1 MKTRALG
8 AGLLFLSAGA
18 WIGAQEKTAAPPPRV
33 FSIVGATIHPVSGPD
48 IAGGTIVVRDG
59 RIASVSPGAAP
70 EPGAPVVDG
79 KGKHVYPSLFPPM
92 TVLGLEEIESVRST
106 LDTEELGG
114 INPAA
119 RADVAIN
126 YDSELL
132 PVARSGGVLVAGV
145 TPTGGIIAGTAVA
158 TRLDGWT
165 REDAT
170 LKAPAAITVYW
181 PDLRIDR
188 SPGASRSVK
197 KQEKARDEAVER
209 LKKAFRDARAYARAR
224 GAERTAGI
232 PKHDFDPRLE
242 ALRPALDGAIPVVVN
257 AQRLAQI
264 RDAVKWAAEE
274 KLRLVI
280 WGGADAW
287 RMADEL
293 AKAGVPVILESPLDL
308 PVREDD
314 AYDSRFTDAAVLER
328 AGVRVAFNEGGADA
342 SNVRNFAQL
351 AAMSVA
357 FGYPREKAVAALTL
371 EPARILGVDGRIGSL
386 EPGKDATLILTDGD
400 ILDLRSRVVGAYLD
414 GRPLDLTDKQKQ
426 LYERY
431 RNRPKPGGVTAG
443 GPPGGPASGGA
454 R

>member
-1 MKTRALG
+1 MKTTSPILAV
-8 AGLLFLSAGA
+8 LLAASAA
-18 WIGAQEKTAAPPPRV
+18 VCAARTPPASTPPPPRV

-48 IAGGTIVVRDG
+48 IPAGTVVVRDG
-59 RIASVSPGAAP
+59 KIVSVSPGAAP
-70 EPGAPVVDG
+70 AAGAPVVDG

-92 TVLGLEEIESVRST
+92 TVLGLEEIEAVRST

-119 RADVAIN
+119 RADIAIN

-145 TPTGGIIAGTAVA
+145 TPNGGIIAGTAVV
-158 TRLDGWT
+158 TKVDGWT

-197 KQEKARDEAVER
+197 KQEKARDEALER
-209 LKKAFRDARAYARAR
+209 LRKAFRDARAYAKAR
-224 GAERTAGI
+224 GAESASAVPR
-232 PKHDFDPRLE
+232 HDFDPQLE
-242 ALRPALDGAIPVVVN
+242 ALRPALDGTIPVVVL
-257 AQRLAQI
+257 AHRLAQI

-274 KLRLVI
+274 KLRLVV

-293 AKAGVPVILESPLDL
+293 AKAGVPVILDSPLDL
-308 PVREDD
+308 PIREDE
-314 AYDSRFTDAAVLER
+314 AYDARFAGAAVLEK

-342 SNVRNFAQL
+342 SNVRNFPQL
-351 AAMSVA
+351 AAVAAA

-386 EPGKDATLILTDGD
+386 EPGKDATFILTDGD
-400 ILDLRSRVVGAYLD
+400 LLDMRSRVVAAYLD
-414 GRPLDLTDKQKQ
+414 GRALDLTDKQKR

-431 RNRPKPGGVTAG
+431 RNRPKPAAASTETA
-443 GPPGGPASGGA
+443 

>member
-1 MKTRALG
+1 MSMRRSG
-8 AGLLFLSAGA
+8 VSILLLA
-18 WIGAQEKTAAPPPRV
+18 WTAAAAAQDKATASPRT

-48 IAGGTIVVRDG
+48 VAGGTIVVREG
-59 RIASVSPGAAP
+59 KIASISPGTAP

-92 TVLGLEEIESVRST
+92 TVLGLEEIDAVRAT
-106 LDTEELGG
+106 LDKQELGG

-145 TPTGGIIAGTAVA
+145 TPIGGIIAGTAVA
-158 TRLDGWT
+158 TKLDGWT

-170 LKAPAAITVYW
+170 LKAPAAITIYW
-181 PDLRIDR
+181 PDLRINR
-188 SPGASRSVK
+188 SPDASRTVK
-197 KQEKARDEAVER
+197 KQEKTRDEALER
-209 LKKAFRDARAYARAR
+209 LKEAFRDARAYGKARA
-224 GAERTAGI
+224 AEKTSGVPR
-232 PKHDFDPRLE
+232 HDFDPRLD
-242 ALRPALDGAIPVVVN
+242 ALLPAIDGAIPVVVH

-264 RDAVKWAAEE
+264 RDAMKWASEE

-293 AKAGVPVILESPLDL
+293 AKAGVPVILESPLVL

-314 AYDSRFTDAAVLER
+314 PYDAQFADAGVLDR
-328 AGVRVAFNEGGADA
+328 AGVRVAFNDGGDDA
-342 SNVRNFAQL
+342 SNVRNFPQL
-351 AAMSVA
+351 AAMAVA
-357 FGYPREKAVAALTL
+357 YGYPREKALASLTL

-400 ILDLRSRVVGAYLD
+400 ILDLRTRVVGAYID
-414 GRPLDLTDKQKQ
+414 GRALDLSDRQKR

-431 RNRPKPGGVTAG
+431 RNRPKPGGT
-443 GPPGGPASGGA
+443 P
-454 R
+454 

>member
-1 MKTRALG
+1 MRTRALG
-8 AGLLFLSAGA
+8 FGLLGLAMAMAMAG
-18 WIGAQEKTAAPPPRV
+18 QTAPASDPPRT

-48 IAGGTIVVRDG
+48 IAPGTIVVRDG
-59 RIASVSPGAAP
+59 KIASVSAGSAP
-70 EPGAPVVDG
+70 APGAPVVDG
-79 KGKHVYPSLFPPM
+79 KGKHVYPSLFPPR
-92 TVLGLEEIESVRST
+92 TVLGLEEIEAVRAT

-145 TPTGGIIAGTAVA
+145 TPNGGIISGTAVV
-158 TRLDGWT
+158 TRVDGWT

-170 LKAPAAITVYW
+170 IKAPAAITVYW

-188 SPGASRSVK
+188 SPGASRSVR
-197 KQEKARDEAVER
+197 KQEKARDEALER
-209 LKKAFRDARAYARAR
+209 LKKAFRDARAYAKAR
-224 GAERTAGI
+224 SAERAAGV
-232 PKHDFDPRLE
+232 PKHDFDPKLE
-242 ALRPALDGAIPVVVN
+242 ALVPALDGSIPVVVN

-264 RDAVKWAAEE
+264 RDAVKWGAEE
-274 KLRLVI
+274 KLRIVI
-280 WGGADAW
+280 WGGADAG

-308 PVREDD
+308 PLREDD
-314 AYDSRFTDAAVLER
+314 AYDSRFAEAAALEK
-328 AGVRVAFNEGGADA
+328 AGVRIAFNDGGSDA
-342 SNVRNFAQL
+342 SNVRNYPQL
-351 AAMSVA
+351 AAMAVA

-386 EPGKDATLILTDGD
+386 EPGKDATFILTDGD
-400 ILDLRSRVVGAYLD
+400 LLDLRSRVVGAYLD
-414 GRPLDLTDKQKQ
+414 GRALDLTDKQKR

-431 RNRPKPGGVTAG
+431 RNRPT
-443 GPPGGPASGGA
+443 PAPHPA

>member
-1 MKTRALG
+1 MSMRRSAVSI
-8 AGLLFLSAGA
+8 LLLA
-18 WIGAQEKTAAPPPRV
+18 WTAAAAAQDKATASPRT
-33 FSIVGATIHPVSGPD
+33 FSIVGATIHPVSGPE

-59 RIASVSPGAAP
+59 KIASISPGTAP

-92 TVLGLEEIESVRST
+92 TVLGLEEIDAVRAT
-106 LDTEELGG
+106 LDKQELGG

-145 TPTGGIIAGTAVA
+145 TPIGGIIAGTAVA
-158 TRLDGWT
+158 TKLDGWT

-170 LKAPAAITVYW
+170 LKAPAAITIYW
-181 PDLRIDR
+181 PDLRINR
-188 SPGASRSVK
+188 SPDSSRTVK
-197 KQEKARDEAVER
+197 KQEKTRDEALER
-209 LKKAFRDARAYARAR
+209 LKQAFRDARAYGKARA
-224 GAERTAGI
+224 AEKTAGV
-232 PKHDFDPRLE
+232 PRHDFDPRLD
-242 ALRPALDGAIPVVVN
+242 ALLPAIDGAIPVVVH

-264 RDAVKWAAEE
+264 RDAMKWASEE

-293 AKAGVPVILESPLDL
+293 AKAGVPVILESPLLL

-314 AYDSRFTDAAVLER
+314 PYDAQFADAGVLDR
-328 AGVRVAFNEGGADA
+328 AGVRVAFNDGGDDA
-342 SNVRNFAQL
+342 SNVRNFPQL
-351 AAMSVA
+351 AAMAVA
-357 FGYPREKAVAALTL
+357 YGYPREKALASLTL

-400 ILDLRSRVVGAYLD
+400 ILDLRTRVVGAYID
-414 GRPLDLTDKQKQ
+414 GRALDLSDRQKR

-431 RNRPKPGGVTAG
+431 RNRPKPGGT
-443 GPPGGPASGGA
+443 P
-454 R
+454 

>member
-1 MKTRALG
+1 MRMRRSG
-8 AGLLFLSAGA
+8 VSILLLA
-18 WIGAQEKTAAPPPRV
+18 WTAAAAAQDKATASPRT

-48 IAGGTIVVRDG
+48 VAGGTIVVRDG
-59 RIASVSPGAAP
+59 KIASVSAGAAP

-92 TVLGLEEIESVRST
+92 TVLGLEEIDAVRAT
-106 LDTEELGG
+106 LDKQELGG

-145 TPTGGIIAGTAVA
+145 TPIGGIIAGTAVA
-158 TRLDGWT
+158 TKLDGWT

-170 LKAPAAITVYW
+170 LKAPAAITIYW
-181 PDLRIDR
+181 PDLRINR
-188 SPGASRSVK
+188 SADASRTVK
-197 KQEKARDEAVER
+197 KQEKTRDEALER
-209 LKKAFRDARAYARAR
+209 LKEAFRDARAYGKARA
-224 GAERTAGI
+224 AEKTAGV
-232 PKHDFDPRLE
+232 PRHDFDPRLD
-242 ALRPALDGAIPVVVN
+242 ALLPAIDGAIPVVVH

-264 RDAVKWAAEE
+264 RDAMKWASEE

-293 AKAGVPVILESPLDL
+293 AKAGVPVILESPLVL

-314 AYDSRFTDAAVLER
+314 PYDAQFADAGVLDR
-328 AGVRVAFNEGGADA
+328 AGVRVAFNDGGDDA
-342 SNVRNFAQL
+342 SNVRNFPQL
-351 AAMSVA
+351 AAMAVA
-357 FGYPREKAVAALTL
+357 YGYPREKALASLTL

-400 ILDLRSRVVGAYLD
+400 ILDLRTRVVGAYID
-414 GRPLDLTDKQKQ
+414 GRALDLSDRQKR

-431 RNRPKPGGVTAG
+431 RNRPKPGGT
-443 GPPGGPASGGA
+443 P
-454 R
+454 

>member
-1 MKTRALG
+1 MSMRRSG
-8 AGLLFLSAGA
+8 VSILLLA
-18 WIGAQEKTAAPPPRV
+18 WTAAAAAQDKATASPRT

-48 IAGGTIVVRDG
+48 VAGGTIVVRDG
-59 RIASVSPGAAP
+59 KIASISPGTAP

-92 TVLGLEEIESVRST
+92 TVLGLEEIDAVRAT
-106 LDTEELGG
+106 LDKQELGG

-145 TPTGGIIAGTAVA
+145 TPIGGIIAGTAVA
-158 TRLDGWT
+158 TKLDGWT

-170 LKAPAAITVYW
+170 LKAPAAITIYW
-181 PDLRIDR
+181 PDLRINR
-188 SPGASRSVK
+188 SPDASRTVK
-197 KQEKARDEAVER
+197 KQEKTRDEALER
-209 LKKAFRDARAYARAR
+209 LKEAFRDARAYGKARA
-224 GAERTAGI
+224 AEKTAGV
-232 PKHDFDPRLE
+232 PRHDFDPRLD
-242 ALRPALDGAIPVVVN
+242 ALLPAIDGAIPVVVH

-264 RDAVKWAAEE
+264 RDAIKWASEE
-274 KLRLVI
+274 KLRVVI

-293 AKAGVPVILESPLDL
+293 AKAGVPVILESPLVL

-314 AYDSRFTDAAVLER
+314 PYDAQFADAGVLDR
-328 AGVRVAFNEGGADA
+328 AGVRVAFNDGGDDA
-342 SNVRNFAQL
+342 SNVRNFPQL
-351 AAMSVA
+351 AAMAVA
-357 FGYPREKAVAALTL
+357 YGYPREKALASLTL

-400 ILDLRSRVVGAYLD
+400 ILDLRTRVVGAYID
-414 GRPLDLTDKQKQ
+414 GRALDLSDRQKR

-431 RNRPKPGGVTAG
+431 RNRPKPGGA
-443 GPPGGPASGGA
+443 P
-454 R
+454 